1 MRKIVFGLLSCAVFS
16 AILLTNAPSEARADT
31 GQAAVEEAT
40 AYLGAPYGVGG
51 LDCSGFTSAVYAD
64 LGVYLPDSPGAQY
77 AYGTPSSAEAGDLVF
92 SDEHGYGISHVG
104 IATGYGTMIHASTY
118 YGAVVEAPIDSVPG
132 YVGAVDVY

>member
-1 MRKIVFGLLSCAVFS
+1 MRHIVVALLSCALFS
-16 AILLTNAPSEARADT
+16 AVLLVNQSSEAQADT
-31 GQAAVEEAT
+31 GQAAVDQ
-40 AYLGAPYGVGG
+40 AYTYVGAPYGVNG

-64 LGVYLPDSPGAQY
+64 LGMYLPDDPAAQY

-92 SDEHGYGISHVG
+92 FDEHGYGISHVG

-118 YGAVVEAPIDSVPG
+118 YGAVVEAPIESVPG